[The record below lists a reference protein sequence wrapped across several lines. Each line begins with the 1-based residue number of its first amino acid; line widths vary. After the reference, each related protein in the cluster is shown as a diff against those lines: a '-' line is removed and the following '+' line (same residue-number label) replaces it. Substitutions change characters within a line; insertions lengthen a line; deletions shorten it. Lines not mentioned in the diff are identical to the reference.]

1 MFPGIKEGED
11 GFGTGKEQ
19 DILPGKSQLQG
30 DADRPSGIAFTEGAD
45 GIIDLHLLVLDVD
58 SGIMVFVVGLAE
70 TDVVAVEREAGSE
83 AEYMRREVGVVE
95 VCASGETYLVV
106 DIDGLRRPRS
116 DATMQAE
123 LKEMIGMR
131 HEREKQYYVKED
143 ASHGIKRFSVQTV
156 SPCW

>member
-19 DILPGKSQLQG
+19 DILPGESQLQG
-30 DADRPSGIAFTEGAD
+30 DADRPGSIAFTEGAD

-83 AEYMRREVGVVE
+83 AKDMRREVGVVE

-106 DIDGLRRPRS
+106 DIDGLRRPRGYT
-116 DATMQAE
+116 TMQAK

-143 ASHGIKRFSVQTV
+143 ASHGISRFSVQTV